1 MKVTFTL
8 REDKTDR
15 TGLAPVFVCVS
26 FDGLRLQTTTK
37 EKCRPAD
44 WNRDKQQFRRSLPG
58 YQDANAYLENLT
70 LRLHARYRELRTAG
84 TAPTPALLREAVH
97 PVAEVAPPAEP
108 TLVELFDQY
117 REVLRGRGFAFN
129 TLRHYGTARNWLQK
143 FEQHR
148 SKKAFYLADYTL
160 TRHDEL
166 IHFLRLTHG
175 LGPNGIF
182 SILKDVKK
190 FLRHLQQERG
200 LELALDLSRMQVRW
214 TEAPKHFLSAADLM
228 ALATTIV
235 PDTLLPVRDVFL
247 FCCYTGLRYSDVQQ
261 LQPANLHT
269 WNGHRILKLVQTK
282 TRRPVSIYLTAA
294 AEAILNQYANTE
306 RLRLLP
312 VYANQVMNRGLKRLG
327 QLAGLVTPV
336 ETMEVVS
343 GQVVKTS
350 VPAYELLTMH
360 TARHTFATQSL
371 LRGVSPAVLQRVMG
385 HSKLQTTMHYA
396 KMVEDFQH
404 QALQLAWDGPAT
416 TANTPLVAGEV
427 CVAATAA

>member
-15 TGLAPVFVCVS
+15 AGLAPVFVCAS

-58 YQDANAYLENLT
+58 YQDANAYLDNLT
-70 LRLHARYRELRTAG
+70 LRLQARYRELRAAG
-84 TAPTPALLREAVH
+84 TAPTPALMREAVH

-108 TLVELFDQY
+108 TLLEWFDEY

-129 TLRHYGTARNWLQK
+129 TLRHYGTARNWLQR
-143 FEQHR
+143 FEEDR
-148 SKKAFYLADYTL
+148 NKKTVYLADYTL
-160 TRHDEL
+160 AYHDAF
-166 IHFLRLTHG
+166 IHFLRLKHG

-182 SILKDVKK
+182 TILKDVKT
-190 FLRHLQQERG
+190 FLRHLQRERG
-200 LELALDLSRMQVRW
+200 LPLGLDLDRMQVRW
-214 TEAPKHFLSAADLM
+214 TEAPKHFLSAADLN
-228 ALATTIV
+228 ALAAATI
-235 PDTLLPVRDVFL
+235 PDTLVPVRDVFL

-269 WNGHRILKLVQTK
+269 WNGHRILKLVQIK

-294 AEAILNQYANTE
+294 AEAILDKYANTE

-312 VYANQVMNRGLKRLG
+312 VYVNQVMNRGLKRLG
-327 QLAGLVTPV
+327 QLAGLTTPV
-336 ETMEVVS
+336 ETMEVIN
-343 GQVVKTS
+343 GQVNKKS

-416 TANTPLVAGEV
+416 TAAPLVAGEV